1 MTKKEL
7 LIKLE
12 SVEDD
17 AVIMVSVDGTLFEV
31 LSTYERDYTPQSIYG
46 EIPSAFCL
54 TIDA

>member
-7 LIKLE
+7 LANLE

-17 AVIMVSVDGTLFEV
+17 AVIMVSVDDILFEV
-31 LSTYERDYTPQSIYG
+31 LSTYERDYTPKSTYG
-46 EIPSAFCL
+46 EIPTAFCL

>member
-7 LIKLE
+7 LAKLE

-17 AVIMVSVDGTLFEV
+17 AVIMASVDGILFEV
-31 LSTYERDYTPQSIYG
+31 LSTYECDYTPQSIYG
-46 EIPSAFCL
+46 EIQSAFCL